1 MDATK
6 STERPA
12 GRDLP
17 RRPAAAAD
25 RPPRAGWG
33 QGAASAWQMLQRQEL
48 NRQLVAPRG

>member
-6 STERPA
+6 SSERPA

-17 RRPAAAAD
+17 RWPAAAE

-33 QGAASAWQMLQRQEL
+33 HGAASAWQMLQRQEL